1 MEEKE
6 VMLTEA
12 TTSQL
17 GPCQVRS
24 KTEHPCPNRAVVEI
38 RGIPFCKAC
47 AREQEAYFAIG
58 ELDGRAPGQ
67 VPRWAENPEVQ
78 ERVRTM
84 GAVEVVSKAA
94 SLEEILAAAR
104 RLGRKVGAVHEDQK
118 VSDMVDRVLSRQA
131 KAHAERTGEPF
142 GAALEAVLK
151 TEAGRRLGELRGGP
165 DADKAA
171 ARWQEGLAPKR
182 ANERRC
188 TRREERSRALEDAAW
203 KLFMQEELL
212 ELELRK
218 DGQLAELLGGPLQGE
233 LPAQLRRLASEDQR
247 QAEEGLVALTIGGKV
262 SYKHLD
268 DLTQQDRP
276 ARIASNRL
284 RTTWLKDNRDGW
296 LSHVEEPVGAS
307 GWRE

>member
-58 ELDGRAPGQ
+58 ELDGRAYPGGGEASK
-67 VPRWAENPEVQ
+67 RQ
-78 ERVRTM
+78 EPL
-84 GAVEVVSKAA
+84 VV
-94 SLEEILAAAR
+94 
-104 RLGRKVGAVHEDQK
+104 DQK
-118 VSDMVDRVLSRQA
+118 VSGMVDRVLSRQA

-203 KLFMQEELL
+203 TLFMQEELL

-307 GWRE
+307 GWREQPLSATR